1 MIILDCFHWKGI
13 ILDFIILLN
22 IKVSGF
28 IILFLGHTYFK
39 VSFLTPSLP
48 GNLFVFNFLI
58 KFDTS
63 DSRLTGIFSLINFD
77 RSIWL
82 LIIFDVYKFL
92 LLFLIFDR

>member
-1 MIILDCFHWKGI
+1 MIILDCFHWIGI
-13 ILDFIILLN
+13 ILDFITLLN

-28 IILFLGHTYFK
+28 VIISWAYFK